1 MSAGKPAANAV
12 WIIGGKILLALLHL
26 GVSMTAARR
35 LGPGGFGEIQYAAA
49 VTGLL
54 LPLCT
59 LGLHDVLIPE
69 LVLHPQNSGV
79 ALGSALGMRL
89 AASLGVLVLWGFLLQ
104 WTGQGEGGSVAFLYG
119 VSLVFQAAEPLGD
132 WFRSRLQSRWPA
144 LISCAAAVAA
154 GLCQLGLLLGGA
166 GIRWFAL
173 AHGLEAAVAVPLLI
187 LAYSRSSGK
196 QPLRWDSATARTLWN
211 QGRHFLL
218 SGLLVALYGQTDRLM
233 LRSMAGEAAVGL
245 YGAAGSISAL
255 WIFVPAALVETARP
269 LLLAR
274 FRQDPAGF
282 RQGLAALYGLLWYG
296 SCLAALV
303 ICLLSRPLLLLLYG
317 QAYCPAWGILCVA
330 AWRPAFS
337 CLGIARSIF
346 LAAHRQFR
354 YEKYLA
360 AAGAAVN
367 LVLNLLLIPLWGPL
381 GAALATLLAQAVA
394 NVGMNF
400 LIPPLRENSRLLL
413 QRMRPHI
420 LRFLLAARKRRQI
433 HGRRPPHTP

>member
-187 LAYSRSSGK
+187 WPTPA
-196 QPLRWDSATARTLWN
+196 
-211 QGRHFLL
+211 
-218 SGLLVALYGQTDRLM
+218 
-233 LRSMAGEAAVGL
+233 
-245 YGAAGSISAL
+245 
-255 WIFVPAALVETARP
+255 VPASNP
-269 LLLAR
+269 CDGIPPQPGR
-274 FRQDPAGF
+274 FGTRGGTF
-282 RQGLAALYGLLWYG
+282 
-296 SCLAALV
+296 S
-303 ICLLSRPLLLLLYG
+303 
-317 QAYCPAWGILCVA
+317 CPACWWPCTV
-330 AWRPAFS
+330 
-337 CLGIARSIF
+337 
-346 LAAHRQFR
+346 
-354 YEKYLA
+354 
-360 AAGAAVN
+360 
-367 LVLNLLLIPLWGPL
+367 
-381 GAALATLLAQAVA
+381 
-394 NVGMNF
+394 
-400 LIPPLRENSRLLL
+400 
-413 QRMRPHI
+413 
-420 LRFLLAARKRRQI
+420 KRT
-433 HGRRPPHTP
+433 G

>member
-255 WIFVPAALVETARP
+255 WIFVPAALVETAR
-269 LLLAR
+269 
-274 FRQDPAGF
+274 D
-282 RQGLAALYGLLWYG
+282 
-296 SCLAALV
+296 
-303 ICLLSRPLLLLLYG
+303 
-317 QAYCPAWGILCVA
+317 
-330 AWRPAFS
+330 
-337 CLGIARSIF
+337 
-346 LAAHRQFR
+346 
-354 YEKYLA
+354 
-360 AAGAAVN
+360 
-367 LVLNLLLIPLWGPL
+367 
-381 GAALATLLAQAVA
+381 
-394 NVGMNF
+394 
-400 LIPPLRENSRLLL
+400 
-413 QRMRPHI
+413 
-420 LRFLLAARKRRQI
+420 RKSVV
-433 HGRRPPHTP
+433 

>member
-154 GLCQLGLLLGGA
+154 GLCQLGLLPGRGRNPVVRPGPRPGGRR
-166 GIRWFAL
+166 G
-173 AHGLEAAVAVPLLI
+173 
-187 LAYSRSSGK
+187 
-196 QPLRWDSATARTLWN
+196 SAPPD
-211 QGRHFLL
+211 F
-218 SGLLVALYGQTDRLM
+218 GLLPQLRQAAPAMGFRHSPDAL
-233 LRSMAGEAAVGL
+233 EP
-245 YGAAGSISAL
+245 GAALSPVRPTGGPVRSNGPADAPVHGRGGRCGLVRSRRVHQRPVDL
-255 WIFVPAALVETARP
+255 WRPPLWWKRPRP

-317 QAYCPAWGILCVA
+317 QAYCPASGNSLC
-330 AWRPAFS
+330 
-337 CLGIARSIF
+337 CG
-346 LAAHRQFR
+346 LAAC
-354 YEKYLA
+354 
-360 AAGAAVN
+360 
-367 LVLNLLLIPLWGPL
+367 LLLPGHRAKYFFGSASP
-381 GAALATLLAQAVA
+381 VP
-394 NVGMNF
+394 V
-400 LIPPLRENSRLLL
+400 
-413 QRMRPHI
+413 
-420 LRFLLAARKRRQI
+420 
-433 HGRRPPHTP
+433 

>member
-1 MSAGKPAANAV
+1 M
-12 WIIGGKILLALLHL
+12 
-26 GVSMTAARR
+26 
-35 LGPGGFGEIQYAAA
+35 
-49 VTGLL
+49 
-54 LPLCT
+54 
-59 LGLHDVLIPE
+59 
-69 LVLHPQNSGV
+69 
-79 ALGSALGMRL
+79 
-89 AASLGVLVLWGFLLQ
+89 
-104 WTGQGEGGSVAFLYG
+104 
-119 VSLVFQAAEPLGD
+119 
-132 WFRSRLQSRWPA
+132 
-144 LISCAAAVAA
+144 
-154 GLCQLGLLLGGA
+154 
-166 GIRWFAL
+166 
-173 AHGLEAAVAVPLLI
+173 
-187 LAYSRSSGK
+187 
-196 QPLRWDSATARTLWN
+196 
-211 QGRHFLL
+211 
-218 SGLLVALYGQTDRLM
+218 
-233 LRSMAGEAAVGL
+233 GL

-413 QRMRPHI
+413 QGMRPHI